1 MSDCFYSP
9 QGWWTY
15 ELCPGRHL
23 RQFHVE
29 EGAPLPNPVIT
40 LGNYDGQASTVSL
53 ALRLGGYQSKKW
65 DR

>member
-1 MSDCFYSP
+1 MTDCYYSP

-40 LGNYDGQASTVSL
+40 LGNYNGQAGTVSL
-53 ALRLGGYQSKKW
+53 AL
-65 DR
+65 

>member
-1 MSDCFYSP
+1 MVSDCFYSP

-29 EGAPLPNPVIT
+29 EGAPLPNPVIS

-53 ALRLGGYQSKKW
+53 AIRLEGYQS
-65 DR
+65 RT